1 MKKTLLSLALLT
13 ACGAAQAT
21 ELYNGRLSG
30 MSNAGYVTGGY
41 SDGVLL
47 NPSLAASYGEK
58 DDFAFVFNAGALGSD
73 KDDLIDGLDDLMDVV
88 DRLNENFE
96 SDTPSPFTQTDADAL
111 IEGLE
116 NIDSKVVQIT
126 FGGSLVVAIPNDFV
140 SMALVAKAHGSASV
154 YPDVNEDDY
163 DTIQT
168 AVNAQ
173 TPAAFDPENLLTEG
187 NAQGVVV
194 TEVGI
199 ALAKTFA
206 ETETSKILVGIT
218 PKRVTAETF
227 IYNST
232 ISEYDEDDFDGDEHT
247 EKGSATSMDA
257 GVTYITGKVR
267 YGLTMANVITKDF
280 KTTIE
285 GEKFELSRQTTAAV
299 GYTGDWFTAEA
310 ALDLTAT
317 EVFGLGESKMFR
329 AGIELRPVS
338 WLQIRGGMQRDT
350 EDTIPDTYSVGLGI
364 SPFDVV
370 NIDLAGFTGK
380 NETMGAALQLGLRF

>member
-73 KDDLIDGLDDLMDVV
+73 EDDLIDGMDDLIDLV
-88 DRLNENFE
+88 DRLNE
-96 SDTPSPFTQTDADAL
+96 TDAEDLTQQDADEL
-111 IEGLE
+111 TARLE
-116 NIDSKVVQIT
+116 DVDDKTIQAT
-126 FGGSLVVAIPNDFV
+126 FGGSLVVAIPNDMV
-140 SMALVAKAHGSASV
+140 SIALVAKAYGSASV
-154 YPDVNEDDY
+154 YADVDDNDY
-163 DTIQT
+163 ELIDN
-168 AVNAQ
+168 AVNS
-173 TPAAFDPENLLTEG
+173 PFDPDDLQSSG
-187 NAQGVVV
+187 FAQGVIVS
-194 TEVGI
+194 EVGI

-227 IYNST
+227 IYEST
-232 ISEYDEDDFDGDEHT
+232 VSEYDEDDFDGDEFT
-247 EKGSATSMDA
+247 EESSATSMDA
-257 GVTYITGKVR
+257 GITYVTGNLR
-267 YGLTMANVITKDF
+267 YGLAVANVMEKDF
-280 KTTIE
+280 ETVD
-285 GEKFELSRQTTAAV
+285 GDKFELSRQTTAAV
-299 GYTGDWFTAEA
+299 GYTGSWFTAEA